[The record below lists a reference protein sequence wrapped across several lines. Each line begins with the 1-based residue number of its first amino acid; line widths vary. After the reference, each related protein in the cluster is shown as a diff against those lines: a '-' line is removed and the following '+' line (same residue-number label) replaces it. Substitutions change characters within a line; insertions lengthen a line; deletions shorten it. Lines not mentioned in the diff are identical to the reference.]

1 MMKPWHQWVFV
12 LIGLA
17 TLANPAWAAGKPF
30 DELMKRIPDQANILL
45 LINTD
50 QLLDSPLG
58 RRENWRETV
67 GDRPT
72 GVFGLSNDM
81 ARLAM
86 AAGVDLDSL
95 NVHWKIGMAE
105 SRGSV
110 PKLSTLASREGGYVE
125 QLETQNVAWTPR
137 NFYLFSFPNRIIG
150 FAAPADRQA
159 MAGWIVKTLAKPRTF
174 PPGWADLAVYRA
186 NGGTPIVLAV
196 NLARAISPKH
206 AEVWLR
212 SADRA
217 KNAKGSAD
225 LVAQR
230 LATAKSALIQVDVKE
245 TIQGTLRV
253 EFEEPVS
260 TYASQIKPI
269 VLDLLADYGAELSE
283 IKTWTTEA
291 KGNILTMTGRLSKAD
306 VARVLS
312 VVTAPRLSAHGS
324 YGATPNEDDNAEA
337 SAKAEPP
344 AEPPPATPAD
354 TVLKAS
360 KGYFLAVVDI
370 TQSLRTQKAS
380 SRRTQNLWYDRAAK
394 QIEELP
400 ILNID
405 SDLLDWGSTVA
416 RTFREMS
423 LGIHTNV
430 KDQAHRIAGTAGGY
444 YGGYG
449 VGYGVGS
456 VGPGRAAEAEVIKKQ
471 SNAVM
476 DVELDKVWQT
486 IQISIADTRR
496 KMTEKYKVEF

>member
-1 MMKPWHQWVFV
+1 MTKPWHRWTFV

-17 TLANPAWAAGKPF
+17 ATADPAWAAGRPF
-30 DELMKRIPDQANILL
+30 DELMKRIPDQANVLL

-50 QLLDSPLG
+50 RLLDSPLG
-58 RRENWRETV
+58 RREGWRELV

-81 ARLAM
+81 ARLAL

-95 NVHWKIGMAE
+95 RVRWKIGMAE

-110 PKLSTLASREGGYVE
+110 PKLSTLASREGGYIE

-137 NFYLFSFPNRIIG
+137 DFYLFSFPNRIIG

-159 MAGWIVKTLAKPRTF
+159 MAGWIVKTLSKPRTF
-174 PPGWADLAVYRA
+174 PPGWADLAVNRA
-186 NGGTPIVLAV
+186 NGGVPIVLAV

-217 KNAKGSAD
+217 RNAKGSAD

-269 VLDLLADYGAELSE
+269 ILDLLADYGAELSE
-283 IKTWTTEA
+283 IKTWTSEA
-291 KGNILTMTGRLSKAD
+291 KGNVLTMTGRLSKSD

-312 VVTAPRLSAHGS
+312 VVTTPRLSAHGS
-324 YGATPNEDDNAEA
+324 YGATLDEVDNVKADTRPEA
-337 SAKAEPP
+337 RTREEPP
-344 AEPPPATPAD
+344 TPTTAD

-360 KGYFLAVVDI
+360 QGYFLAVVDI
-370 TQSLRTQKAS
+370 AESLRNQKAS
-380 SRRTQNLWYDRAAK
+380 SRRSLNLWYDRAAK

-400 ILNID
+400 ILNTD

-449 VGYGVGS
+449 VGYA
-456 VGPGRAAEAEVIKKQ
+456 GPGRAAEAEVIKKQ
-471 SNAVM
+471 SNAVL

-486 IQISIADTRR
+486 LQISIADMRR